1 MISLTH
7 IRREFQVGDEQVVA
21 LRDVDLK
28 INSGEYVSNMGP
40 SGSGKSSLLNII
52 GLLDRPD
59 SGSYLL
65 EGEDM
70 TDLGDRQQAALRRHK
85 IGFVFQF
92 FHLVPRMS
100 AAENIE
106 LPMMLSGLDSAE
118 RKRRVNDALES
129 FGLANRARHRPD
141 QLSGGQRQRVAIA
154 RATVM
159 QPQILLAD

>member
-28 INSGEYVSNMGP
+28 INSGEYVSIMGP

-65 EGEDM
+65 EGE
-70 TDLGDRQQAALRRHK
+70 TAYGHHSRFLA
-85 IGFVFQF
+85 
-92 FHLVPRMS
+92 PR
-100 AAENIE
+100 
-106 LPMMLSGLDSAE
+106 
-118 RKRRVNDALES
+118 
-129 FGLANRARHRPD
+129 
-141 QLSGGQRQRVAIA
+141 
-154 RATVM
+154 
-159 QPQILLAD
+159 